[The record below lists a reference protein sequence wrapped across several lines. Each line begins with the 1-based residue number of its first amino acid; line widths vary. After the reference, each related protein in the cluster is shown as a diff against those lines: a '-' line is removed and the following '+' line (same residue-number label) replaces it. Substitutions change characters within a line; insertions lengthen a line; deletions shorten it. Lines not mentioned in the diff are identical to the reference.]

1 MNIPNKVSL
10 IGGTYEDVSASVL
23 QTSINSGYRL
33 SKHVALLLGI
43 TYFNAAVTID
53 DEAVKT
59 DIGYGY
65 TGVFVGVHFSF

>member
-1 MNIPNKVSL
+1 M
-10 IGGTYEDVSASVL
+10 L
-23 QTSINSGYRL
+23 QTSMNSGYRL
-33 SKHVALLLGI
+33 SKHVALLLGL